1 MSNSAPFYNL
11 HNSNQ
16 LIANEQNYVLDRK
29 LLTVHSEDRDIKK
42 WPNAN
47 HFEIMLPESMLISNL

>member
-16 LIANEQNYVLDRK
+16 LITNEQNYVLDRK

-42 WPNAN
+42 WP
-47 HFEIMLPESMLISNL
+47 